1 MTILAASAAAPYRL
15 NEKGWL
21 ADKNENF
28 ALFSRYPSGE
38 KRSYMDS
45 LWDEKAG
52 LAREDEKSN
61 GLAGKPYSLSD
72 QLNKNAFAQIL
83 DYLQAWNKSG
93 CVSPRFEKRPV
104 LVKEVV
110 LAQPELSVV
119 NSEAADIVS
128 PLAKVNPLT
137 VEYLQALQADLPGMY
152 ELLERR
158 PPATGAAPYKLE
170 LKRLEL
176 FISKVIHP
184 ENPEDS
190 ASALVFTGFTAAQVD
205 SIKDRVNALSTYCL
219 RMTQS
224 SQGLLRLPDLSNIK
238 SLHALLV
245 GTGYFIGALVA
256 CSMGVSIP
264 ALILASAS
272 FSLLGLIVFTLCDRF
287 KASEDEEDNGDM
299 NELVLFTKRF
309 ENLKDAA
316 IMFSF
321 AVQGEG
327 IKQNT
332 AAINSLGTN
341 QQSQAQQ
348 IANLNDDLNMAL
360 QAINELKAELAAM
373 KKTQDKAEE
382 GQAGLSIE
390 AQKTSNGLVS
400 EKEAVIQLC

>member
-1 MTILAASAAAPYRL
+1 MPIFVASAAAPYRL

-21 ADKNENF
+21 ADKNESF
-28 ALFSRYPSGE
+28 ALFSGYPLGE
-38 KRSYMDS
+38 KRSYLDS

-61 GLAGKPYSLSD
+61 ALAGKPYSLSD

-83 DYLQAWNKSG
+83 DYLQAWHKSG
-93 CVSPRFEKRPV
+93 CVSPQLEKRPV
-104 LVKEVV
+104 LLKEVV

-119 NSEAADIVS
+119 NSETADIAS

-137 VEYLQALQADLPGMY
+137 VAYLQALKADLPGMY

-158 PPATGAAPYKLE
+158 PPTTGAAPYKLE

-176 FISKVIHP
+176 LISKVIQP
-184 ENPEDS
+184 EKPEDS
-190 ASALVFTGFTAAQVD
+190 ESALVFTGFTAAQVD

-224 SQGLLRLPDLSNIK
+224 SQGLFRLPDLSNIK
-238 SLHALLV
+238 SLHAGLV

-272 FSLLGLIVFTLCDRF
+272 FSLLGLIVFTLWDRF
-287 KASEDEEDNGDM
+287 NASEDEEDKGDM

-332 AAINSLGTN
+332 DAINSLGTN

-348 IANLNDDLNMAL
+348 LKEVKEENQRINDDLNMAL
-360 QAINELKAELAAM
+360 RSIAELRSELAAM
-373 KKTQDKAEE
+373 KE
-382 GQAGLSIE
+382 GAADGQSTRE
-390 AQKTSNGLVS
+390 FKTSPSNI
-400 EKEAVIQLC
+400 KQEARLAIA